1 MKEKDAMK
9 KLYWIALPALMV
21 AVGLFA
27 SARCDAEVKCPW
39 LNAATAGG
47 VLGGEVQM
55 TVTAPP
61 EHGTQPHTEPGVYIG
76 DQVRMDRFDVS
87 CAFSRKT
94 DSGVSS
100 LGIMVKTMSD
110 PSKEFA
116 MHLAS
121 CEGATVA
128 LKGIGNE
135 AVQCVLKNGST
146 SGEQMV
152 IARVRDRAFI
162 LTIIRPPAIAT
173 PVAGDALRDDTR
185 NMAEQIAGSLF

>member
-1 MKEKDAMK
+1 MK
-9 KLYWIALPALMV
+9 KLYFGALPTLMV
-21 AVGLFA
+21 AVGLLA
-27 SARCDAEVKCPW
+27 SVQCHAEAKCPW

-47 VLGGEVQM
+47 VLGGEVQL

-61 EHGTQPHTEPGVYIG
+61 EHGTQPHTEPNVYTE

-100 LGIMVKTMSD
+100 LGIVVKTMSD
-110 PSKEFA
+110 SSKEFA
-116 MHLAS
+116 VHLAG
-121 CEGATVA
+121 CEGTRVA

-135 AVQCVLKNGST
+135 AVQCVLKNGSST
-146 SGEQMV
+146 GEQKV

-162 LTIIRPPAIAT
+162 LTVVRPPGAAT
-173 PVAGDALRDDTR
+173 PLESDALRDDTR
-185 NMAEQIAGSLF
+185 NMAEQVAGSLF